1 MIVHGQYVDESF
13 SEKLHYHTLSNEYFY
28 VVKGNMQFLIDDK
41 IINIKKN
48 ECLETSALEKHKI
61 LSIDKNT
68 EYIVVRV
75 NNPDDQKIVLE

>member
-1 MIVHGQYVDESF
+1 M
-13 SEKLHYHTLSNEYFY
+13 K
-28 VVKGNMQFLIDDK
+28 FLVGDK
-41 IINIKKN
+41 IINIKQN

-75 NNPDDQKIVLE
+75 NNSEDKKIVLE